1 MNESIV
7 RALMKLFALVA
18 NVSEEGQAGNERDIV
33 IEFLQQQFSTELV
46 NFYIEY
52 FDRQVLLYN
61 PVTEEDKEAKRTG
74 KSIDERLYELCNQ
87 LNEEI
92 QREQKI
98 ILLINLLDY
107 VNEDKKLTET
117 ELWFV
122 DHAAEYLKVEKHEYN
137 DLKAFIFDRISDI
150 IHRENLLFID
160 SAKNDDLKIKHIY
173 NDKFDGRIKVL
184 HVVSTNTFVMRCE
197 SSETLLLNG
206 HNIRNN
212 RSYIWSAGSVVKGQK
227 LGSIY
232 YTWISGKF
240 IQATAKSKFVFVA
253 KDIEFSYGN
262 SPNGVKRFTLTEES
276 GRLIG
281 IIGGSGSGKST
292 LLKVLC
298 GNLKPKRGKITIN
311 GMDIHA
317 GHEQLKGIIGY
328 VPQDDFLIK
337 ELTVFQNLYYNARL
351 SFSNYTERQILKVVE
366 NSLVDFDLFEARD
379 LQVGDSLNT
388 FLSGGQRKR
397 LNIALELMREP
408 SILFID
414 EPTSGLSSAD
424 SEKVM
429 QLLKRQTFKGKLIF
443 ANIHQPSSDIFKLL
457 DKLLVMDQGGRV
469 IYYGNPVDAIT
480 YFKRMNNYVD
490 AEESECLV
498 CGNINIDQILRNV
511 EARVVDVNGRLTRKR
526 KTSPEEWYDLY
537 MENVDPQIKKI
548 RRTYSTI
555 IPETD
560 FKIPSRWQQLKIF
573 FTRDVLAK
581 FKNQQYLLLTLI
593 EAPLLAFILAFFTK
607 SSRSLSGV
615 AEKYF
620 FGENTNIPGYLFMS
634 VIVAL
639 FLGLVISAEEIFKD
653 RKILEREKFL
663 NLSRSSYL
671 NAKVLVMVLISAI
684 QMITFVVLGNFLLEI
699 KGMDWRFFLI
709 LFAAACWANMMGL
722 NISAGFNSVV
732 TIYILVPLILIP
744 QLLFSGVVI
753 DFENMNDRV
762 KAEKYVPIIGD
773 MIISRWAYE
782 GLMVTQFKDNRFEK
796 NFYDEDQALSSISYI
811 QSYLIPE
818 LRDLGKE
825 CLQNIEKK
833 KMIEKTNRNLRI
845 IQNEIQKISGYLNL
859 NPGELSD
866 SLNFEFYS
874 PGVQNQLSDFLDRA
888 EMYALNRYRSSMNQK
903 DKIFEEIEI
912 KSGGIENF
920 VEFKK
925 KYYNRKVASIV
936 LNEDEIYEYKL
947 SDDEIIHIKDAI
959 FSYPE
964 SRYGRAHYYAPVK
977 RIGMLI
983 IDTFWFNILR
993 ILFSVLLLYLV
1004 LYFNLLS
1011 KLIRYIENFR
1021 LRRQSRRR
1029 FLRILKLSELKQN

>member
-1 MNESIV
+1 
-7 RALMKLFALVA
+7 
-18 NVSEEGQAGNERDIV
+18 
-33 IEFLQQQFSTELV
+33 
-46 NFYIEY
+46 
-52 FDRQVLLYN
+52 
-61 PVTEEDKEAKRTG
+61 
-74 KSIDERLYELCNQ
+74 
-87 LNEEI
+87 
-92 QREQKI
+92 
-98 ILLINLLDY
+98 
-107 VNEDKKLTET
+107 
-117 ELWFV
+117 
-122 DHAAEYLKVEKHEYN
+122 
-137 DLKAFIFDRISDI
+137 
-150 IHRENLLFID
+150 
-160 SAKNDDLKIKHIY
+160 
-173 NDKFDGRIKVL
+173 
-184 HVVSTNTFVMRCE
+184 
-197 SSETLLLNG
+197 
-206 HNIRNN
+206 
-212 RSYIWSAGSVVKGQK
+212 
-227 LGSIY
+227 
-232 YTWISGKF
+232 
-240 IQATAKSKFVFVA
+240 
-253 KDIEFSYGN
+253 
-262 SPNGVKRFTLTEES
+262 
-276 GRLIG
+276 
-281 IIGGSGSGKST
+281 
-292 LLKVLC
+292 
-298 GNLKPKRGKITIN
+298 
-311 GMDIHA
+311 
-317 GHEQLKGIIGY
+317 
-328 VPQDDFLIK
+328 
-337 ELTVFQNLYYNARL
+337 
-351 SFSNYTERQILKVVE
+351 
-366 NSLVDFDLFEARD
+366 
-379 LQVGDSLNT
+379 
-388 FLSGGQRKR
+388 
-397 LNIALELMREP
+397 
-408 SILFID
+408 
-414 EPTSGLSSAD
+414 
-424 SEKVM
+424 
-429 QLLKRQTFKGKLIF
+429 
-443 ANIHQPSSDIFKLL
+443 
-457 DKLLVMDQGGRV
+457 
-469 IYYGNPVDAIT
+469 
-480 YFKRMNNYVD
+480 
-490 AEESECLV
+490 
-498 CGNINIDQILRNV
+498 
-511 EARVVDVNGRLTRKR
+511 
-526 KTSPEEWYDLY
+526 
-537 MENVDPQIKKI
+537 
-548 RRTYSTI
+548 
-555 IPETD
+555 
-560 FKIPSRWQQLKIF
+560 
-573 FTRDVLAK
+573 
-581 FKNQQYLLLTLI
+581 LI

-684 QMITFVVLGNFLLEI
+684 QMISFVVLGNFLLEI